1 MAKHLC
7 MRVLGDGAGGIIQE
21 CASLAFHDALRRLKL
36 AASQLSKRAEVMTGR
51 SQRIKMALHHRH
63 DETLGSAGVIHSSC
77 CSLFFFCWLM
87 VCTAWTLFF
96 FYKTP
101 LH

>member
-1 MAKHLC
+1 M
-7 MRVLGDGAGGIIQE
+7 VQEGIIQG

-63 DETLGSAGVIHSSC
+63 DEMPGSAGVIHSSC
-77 CSLFFFCWLM
+77 CSLGFFFWFLSGLWS
-87 VCTAWTLFF
+87 APHGLFF
-96 FYKTP
+96 FF
-101 LH
+101 